1 MITLVILAITAF
13 SIFHPL
19 VQSMQREMEKSRL
32 EGERVNLMIQ
42 QVPAILWTTD
52 QNLKITMGV
61 GAALANL
68 GVKPNQFNGV
78 SLYEYLQ
85 TRDPEFLPI
94 AAHLKALRGESNGYN
109 IDWQGRSFHSYVEPL
124 HDAAG
129 QIIGVIGVAL
139 DTTEQRRAEED
150 FERSFSLLGATL
162 ESTADG
168 ILVVDTE
175 GKIVRY
181 NGKFVEMWRI
191 PDAVLVS
198 RDDNRALAFVLDQL
212 KDPEGFLS
220 KVKSL
225 YGHPLEESY
234 DTLDFKDGRV
244 FERFSKPQMLGGKVV
259 GRVWSFRDVTDS
271 RRAEQNLKRMNEE
284 LVRLNQIKS
293 EFTSMVSH
301 ELRTP

>member
-1 MITLVILAITAF
+1 
-13 SIFHPL
+13 
-19 VQSMQREMEKSRL
+19 
-32 EGERVNLMIQ
+32 
-42 QVPAILWTTD
+42 
-52 QNLKITMGV
+52 
-61 GAALANL
+61 
-68 GVKPNQFNGV
+68 
-78 SLYEYLQ
+78 
-85 TRDPEFLPI
+85 
-94 AAHLKALRGESNGYN
+94 
-109 IDWQGRSFHSYVEPL
+109 
-124 HDAAG
+124 
-129 QIIGVIGVAL
+129 
-139 DTTEQRRAEED
+139 EED

-181 NGKFVEMWRI
+181 NRKFVEMWRI
-191 PDAVLVS
+191 PDAVLAS

-301 ELRTP
+301 ELRTPLSSIKESIEIVLDGIDGPVTEGQKETLEIAKRNVDRLARLIGNVLDFSRLESGKMEMIFVKISLNELLNEVYDFMKPAVQK